1 MQHPSTE
8 ADLAVR
14 DDQQR
19 ASRPVTSAA
28 IVVRQRCSATIRYR
42 STLPGRIVRV
52 GGMSNMPRKPGA
64 PYGPPAVLAG
74 DSAPIRNPGPLGPGG
89 FKDNAPIPIND

>member
-8 ADLAVR
+8 ADLALR
-14 DDQQR
+14 DDQRR
-19 ASRPVTSAA
+19 ASQLVTPAA

-52 GGMSNMPRKPGA
+52 GGMNNMPQKPGA
-64 PYGPPAVLAG
+64 PYGLPAVSAG
-74 DSAPIRNPGPLGPGG
+74 NRAPIRNPGPLGPGG